1 MGRFLAC
8 FVRCS
13 FSDSLVFRAFA
24 ILLFSLSLFCAAG
37 VPAQSCLVS
46 SIEAGST
53 HLGSFCCWATSV
65 EAGGQNPLGWVFSS
79 IGWKAGEGRPL
90 GRWPCR
96 KASLTAGALV
106 KWGLRSPEVL
116 LSPADQ
122 TAARTGWDWTA
133 TATFRKHKKGLR
145 TARPLVLKVWSVNS
159 GVSINQKL
167 VGNAEHCCTAQ
178 TNTTL

>member
-8 FVRCS
+8 FARFS

-24 ILLFSLSLFCAAG
+24 ILLSSASLFWAAG

-46 SIEAGST
+46 SIKAGST
-53 HLGSFCCWATSV
+53 HLGGLCCLWSQEGRIRWA
-65 EAGGQNPLGWVFSS
+65 ESS
-79 IGWKAGEGRPL
+79 HPIGWKAGEGRPL

-133 TATFRKHKKGLR
+133 TATFRKHKKGPR
-145 TARPLVLKVWSVNS
+145 TAETTGPKSVVREQRRQHQPET
-159 GVSINQKL
+159 GGK
-167 VGNAEHCCTAQ
+167 CR
-178 TNTTL
+178 TLL